1 MMGECDLHDWY
12 FDKDDDIGCP
22 VCYGISIERKRII
35 DLMYVKA
42 ANRNIFE
49 ALEYPYSAKGLEDM
63 IREGQD
69 D

>member
-1 MMGECDLHDWY
+1 MSECDLHDWY
-12 FDKDDDIGCP
+12 FDADDDIRCP

-42 ANRNIFE
+42 TNRNIFE
-49 ALEYPYSAKGLEDM
+49 ALEYPYSAKELEDM

>member
-1 MMGECDLHDWY
+1 MSECDLHDWY
-12 FDKDDDIGCP
+12 FDADDDIGCP

-49 ALEYPYSAKGLEDM
+49 ALEHPYSAKELEAI

>member
-12 FDKDDDIGCP
+12 FDEDDDTGCP
-22 VCYGISIERKRII
+22 VCYGISIERQRII
-35 DLMYVKA
+35 NVMYVKA

-49 ALEYPYSAKGLEDM
+49 ALEYPYSAKELEDM